1 MMHLVAVAFW
11 IAIGSAAPEF
21 IWRGARIA
29 LAHAGPE
36 ELWGALFTGL
46 ILAFFVEP
54 VLERLRGLVPPGD
67 AHPHG
72 TASPGFTTL
81 VGLGFALGAICVHD
95 AMTAFLHTH
104 AAGKGPRTGLGGA
117 LSLTIGW
124 SLIPFMV
131 TLAWLRRNGAIRW
144 LLAAGAATSP
154 VAAGLLFSWPHSEV
168 ATTALPCL
176 LILLLGLRSGERRP
190 HALAR
195 LVAGTGTAWM
205 VLTGL
210 ADLLLGAIHHKG
222 WAPYSAG
229 GFWMDV
235 RFYLGWTMG
244 LLLAPP
250 LPSSAGMGAERGMEK
265 MPTL

>member
-1 MMHLVAVAFW
+1 MMHLVAAAFW

-21 IWRGARIA
+21 IWRGARVA

-54 VLERLRGLVPPGD
+54 VLERLRGLVQPGH
-67 AHPHG
+67 AHPHA
-72 TASPGFTTL
+72 TASPAFTAL

-95 AMTAFLHTH
+95 AMTAFLHAHET
-104 AAGKGPRTGLGGA
+104 GSGPRTGIGGA

-124 SLIPFMV
+124 SLIPFTV
-131 TLAWLRRNGAIRW
+131 TLAWLSRGGAIRR
-144 LLAAGAATSP
+144 LLAVCAAASP
-154 VAAGLLFSWPHSEV
+154 VAAGLLFGWPRSEV
-168 ATTALPCL
+168 ATTLLPCL
-176 LILLLGLRSGERRP
+176 LILLQGLRSGERRP

-195 LVAGTGTAWM
+195 LVARTGFAWM
-205 VLTGL
+205 ALTGL
-210 ADLLLGAIHHKG
+210 ADLLLGAMHHKG

-235 RFYLGWTMG
+235 RFYLGWTLG

-250 LPSSAGMGAERGMEK
+250 LPACAGLRPEGGSEK